1 MFRMTVTIDDTTG
14 EVKVSN
20 GKNHLSYNLKDMPI
34 EEMLQDAI
42 DTNLFTVYNQYNKR
56 KEV

>member
-1 MFRMTVTIDDTTG
+1 MTVTIDDKTG
-14 EVKVSN
+14 EVKISN
-20 GKNHLSYNLKDMPI
+20 KEIMIMYDLKDMPI
-34 EEMLQDAI
+34 EEMIQDAI